1 MEEHIKESYLKEQ
14 KNPFYILLTL
24 YQGNYGRF
32 ALSSLFFVIKHLP
45 SWLMPIAHCER
56 DQCSNI
62 KRYYTDP
69 YNLCKC
75 SIYVFTDSAKY
86 FDQLLSC
93 QIS

>member
-45 SWLMPIAHCER
+45 SWLMPIAIA
-56 DQCSNI
+56 NV

-75 SIYVFTDSAKY
+75 SIYVFTDWAKY